1 MCTYLNP
8 CLMFLASR
16 CTMHTERIPN
26 KDESSIADVQ
36 LGSKCATKYRH
47 LCCDSSGNL
56 SAI

>member
-16 CTMHTERIPN
+16 CTAHTEWIPN

-36 LGSKCATKYRH
+36 LGSKCATKIVIGISVVNPH
-47 LCCDSSGNL
+47 
-56 SAI
+56 AI